1 MTHKETDKETDIA
14 TYRLNRPKGRFSE
27 KKKERKKFGTYCL
40 GLFILVLPFEE
51 FSLGP
56 EGRGECGGQTQ
67 IKNFKELFSAL
78 AWTFSRKGGGAKSKL
93 FEELF

>member
-1 MTHKETDKETDIA
+1 MV
-14 TYRLNRPKGRFSE
+14 E
-27 KKKERKKFGTYCL
+27 KKKKKVGTDCL
-40 GLFILVLPFEE
+40 GLFILGLPFEE